1 MEKFEKNKYSFSE
14 DSPALFAVGESI
26 DEARRKQINDI
37 INELYDYKVLLKDLV
52 VLEPSIKQRNI
63 ILNLALYIT
72 SNLEILEKFQ
82 RDKELPIKE
91 LRKTTFISKSFVER
105 WNDYLIAYIVIFANP
120 YYKLI
125 QDYLR
130 ITENGEEIE
139 IEDIE
144 EIEEVEEVDEE
155 IEEAEK
161 ETCEND
167 NNVVSLEIEKKEEIE
182 NEESKEEMD
191 EALDEDT
198 SNDFDNVINIKK
210 GIENKGIILSLTKR
224 SMYLLTSVG
233 EFKKVKRDK
242 DSNVGEEGF
251 GTKKKIL
258 KDFKIPIAIVIIL
271 IIAGISVFYHQ
282 YKKIDS
288 TILIKTTSQ
297 VKIDVNPFGRVIYI
311 YSSTDRGKEMLNDVG
326 GLNEDFDEVLR
337 NVLKHSKDNGMIPEG
352 RIFVSVTGDP
362 IKYGMLEKTGRYI
375 IDNKIELVINNAG
388 AEHKLNEIMQKENS

>member
-14 DSPALFAVGESI
+14 DLPALFAVGETI
-26 DEARRKQINDI
+26 DDARRKQINDI

-82 RDKELPIKE
+82 KDKELPIKE
-91 LRKTTFISKSFVER
+91 LRRTTFISKSFVER

-120 YYKLI
+120 YYKLV

-130 ITENGEEIE
+130 IMENGEI
-139 IEDIE
+139 I
-144 EIEEVEEVDEE
+144 EIEEVEE
-155 IEEAEK
+155 IEEANEVDSK
-161 ETCEND
+161 
-167 NNVVSLEIEKKEEIE
+167 VVSLEVEKKEETE
-182 NEESKEEMD
+182 NEESKEEEAD
-191 EALDEDT
+191 ETLDKDT
-198 SNDFDNVINIKK
+198 SSNFDNVISITR
-210 GIENKGIILSLTKR
+210 GIENKGMVLSVTKR

-233 EFKKVKRDK
+233 EFKKVKRDR
-242 DSNVGEEGF
+242 DSGVGKEGF
-251 GTKKKIL
+251 GTKKKSL
-258 KDFKIPIAIVIIL
+258 KDFKIPIAIFIIL
-271 IIAGISVFYHQ
+271 IIAGVSVFYHQ

-297 VKIDVNPFGRVIYI
+297 VKLDVNPFGRVIYI
-311 YSSTDRGKEMLNDVG
+311 YSSTDRGKEMLNEVG
-326 GLNEDFDEVLR
+326 GLNENFDEVLR
-337 NVLKHSKDNGMIPEG
+337 NVLKYSKDNGMVPEG
-352 RIFVSVTGDP
+352 RIFVSITGDP

-388 AEHKLNEIMQKENS
+388 TEHKLNEIMQKENS

>member
-26 DEARRKQINDI
+26 DEARRKQINEI

-82 RDKELPIKE
+82 KDKELPIRE
-91 LRKTTFISKSFVER
+91 LRRTTFISKSFVER

-120 YYKLI
+120 YYKLV

-130 ITENGEEIE
+130 ITENGQI
-139 IEDIE
+139 I
-144 EIEEVEEVDEE
+144 EIEEVEEV
-155 IEEAEK
+155 K
-161 ETCEND
+161 ETYESD
-167 NNVVSLEIEKKEEIE
+167 NKVVSLDVEKKEEDKDS
-182 NEESKEEMD
+182 EESEEAKEEID
-191 EALDEDT
+191 ETLDNDT
-198 SNDFDNVINIKK
+198 SSDFDNVISITK
-210 GIENKGIILSLTKR
+210 GMENKGMVLSLTKR

-242 DSNVGEEGF
+242 DSKVGREGF
-251 GTKKKIL
+251 GTKKKSL
-258 KDFKIPIAIVIIL
+258 KDFKIPIAIVILL
-271 IIAGISVFYHQ
+271 IITGVSVFYHQ

-297 VKIDVNPFGRVIYI
+297 VKLDVNPFGRVIYI
-311 YSSTDRGKEMLNDVG
+311 YSSTDRGKEMLNEVG

-337 NVLKHSKDNGMIPEG
+337 NVLKYSKDNGMVPEG
-352 RIFVSVTGDP
+352 RIFVSITGDP

-388 AEHKLNEIMQKENS
+388 TEHKLNEIMQKENS